1 MRIHR
6 AAPVAHTQSRF
17 GVRYTSLTM
26 SMTVA
31 DALTELDP
39 LRERLRGASERLS
52 WLRSYL

>member
-1 MRIHR
+1 M
-6 AAPVAHTQSRF
+6 
-17 GVRYTSLTM
+17 RYTSLTM